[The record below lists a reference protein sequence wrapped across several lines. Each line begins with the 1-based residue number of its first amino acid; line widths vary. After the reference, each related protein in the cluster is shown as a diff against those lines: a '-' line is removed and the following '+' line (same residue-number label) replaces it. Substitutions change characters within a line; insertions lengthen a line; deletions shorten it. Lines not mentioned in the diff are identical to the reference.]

1 MNRFAALA
9 IAMLCATIPSQAQR
23 EGAVSG
29 RAVPF
34 EVTVAYSADHINAP
48 PGGCGCFWMTGG
60 KIEENATLYR
70 GFSVVA
76 ELAGQHVSNINPV
89 HEDLSMVSY
98 LFGPRYSRRSGSRF
112 TPFVQV
118 LAGGVHGFDALFP
131 NQNGSTITPD
141 GFALAAGGGLNINAS
156 RHIAIRVFQVDYF
169 LTKLPN
175 DAGDREN
182 NLRLSAG
189 ILFRIRHR

>member
-1 MNRFAALA
+1 MPL
-9 IAMLCATIPSQAQR
+9 
-23 EGAVSG
+23 
-29 RAVPF
+29 
-34 EVTVAYSADHINAP
+34 EVTVADSADHINAP

-60 KIEENATLYR
+60 KVEENATLYG
-70 GFSVVA
+70 GFSLVA
-76 ELAGQHVSNINPV
+76 EFSGQHVSNINSV
-89 HEDLSMVSY
+89 HEDLSIVSY
-98 LFGPRYSRRSGSRF
+98 LFGPRYSRRSISRF

-141 GFALAAGGGLNINAS
+141 GFALAAGGGLDINAS
-156 RHIAIRVFQVDYF
+156 RHFAIRVFQADYF

-175 DAGDREN
+175 DAGNREN

-189 ILFRIRHR
+189 IVFRILNR

>member
-1 MNRFAALA
+1 MNRFALLA
-9 IAMLCATIPSQAQR
+9 IAMLCVTVSSQAQR
-23 EGAVSG
+23 EGAETG
-29 RAVPF
+29 TAVPL
-34 EVTVAYSADHINAP
+34 EVTVAYSAAHINAP

-98 LFGPRYSRRSGSRF
+98 LFGPRYSRRSISRF
-112 TPFVQV
+112 VPFVQI

-131 NQNGSTITPD
+131 NPNGSTITPD
-141 GFALAAGGGLNINAS
+141 GFALATGGGLDINAS
-156 RHIAIRVFQVDYF
+156 RHFAIRVFQADYF
-169 LTKLPN
+169 LTTLPN
-175 DAGDREN
+175 DSGNREN

-189 ILFRIRHR
+189 IVFRIRRR

>member
-1 MNRFAALA
+1 MNRFAVFALT
-9 IAMLCATIPSQAQR
+9 LFCVTISSRAQR
-23 EGAVSG
+23 EGAETG
-29 RAVPF
+29 TAVPL
-34 EVTVAYSADHINAP
+34 ELTVAYSAAHINAP

-60 KIEENATLYR
+60 KIEENATLYK
-70 GFSVVA
+70 GFSLVA

-98 LFGPRYSRRSGSRF
+98 LFGPRYSRRSLSRF
-112 TPFVQV
+112 VPFVQI

-141 GFALAAGGGLNINAS
+141 GFALAAGGGLDINTS
-156 RHIAIRVFQVDYF
+156 RHIAIRVFQADYF
-169 LTKLPN
+169 QTKLPN
-175 DAGDREN
+175 DAGNREN

-189 ILFRIRHR
+189 IVIRLQHR